1 MKIAK
6 NQFLT
11 LIVPGGLLLIFGLV
25 VPLVYFF
32 RFSFM
37 EPSIT
42 SFAEPGISVQNF
54 VTIAS
59 NPYYVGVF
67 VRTLVMAFVA
77 TVITLVL
84 SLPVALHLS
93 RSRGLRKNLLVV
105 LALFPLLIGSVVRS
119 IGWLALFGYTGLLNG
134 LLGTLG
140 WQDTPQNFSQNVYS
154 VTLALGILLVPIC
167 ILVLTSTLESLD
179 PSVERAAHD
188 LGARPTRV
196 FYQILVPQ
204 MVPGILAATSL
215 VFVLNMNA
223 YATPLLVGGPGV
235 QMMATQMYSTMV
247 AGNNWPLGAAMAVV
261 LVVTSLG
268 AISIYS
274 LFVRTQLLK
283 WKSR

>member
-1 MKIAK
+1 M
-6 NQFLT
+6 
-11 LIVPGGLLLIFGLV
+11 
-25 VPLVYFF
+25 
-32 RFSFM
+32 
-37 EPSIT
+37 
-42 SFAEPGISVQNF
+42 
-54 VTIAS
+54 
-59 NPYYVGVF
+59 
-67 VRTLVMAFVA
+67 
-77 TVITLVL
+77 
-84 SLPVALHLS
+84 
-93 RSRGLRKNLLVV
+93 
-105 LALFPLLIGSVVRS
+105 
-119 IGWLALFGYTGLLNG
+119 
-134 LLGTLG
+134 
-140 WQDTPQNFSQNVYS
+140 YS